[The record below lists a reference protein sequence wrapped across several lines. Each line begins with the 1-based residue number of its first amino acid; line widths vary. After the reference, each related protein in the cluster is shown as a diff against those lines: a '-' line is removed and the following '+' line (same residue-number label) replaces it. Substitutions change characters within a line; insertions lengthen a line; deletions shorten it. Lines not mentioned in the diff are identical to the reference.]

1 MVRYSFS
8 TTQLAKDI
16 KECWEMDTTTI
27 LAGVFIGITFLEDN
41 LITFMKSL
49 LKSIQAFDPVI
60 LLLGKNGTTLQ
71 NYIYEV
77 SNQNIVYNSA
87 KLEKFI
93 NEEFGV

>member
-1 MVRYSFS
+1 
-8 TTQLAKDI
+8 
-16 KECWEMDTTTI
+16 MDTTTI

-49 LKSIQAFDPVI
+49 LKSIYAFDPAI

-77 SNQNIVYNSA
+77 SN
-87 KLEKFI
+87 
-93 NEEFGV
+93 